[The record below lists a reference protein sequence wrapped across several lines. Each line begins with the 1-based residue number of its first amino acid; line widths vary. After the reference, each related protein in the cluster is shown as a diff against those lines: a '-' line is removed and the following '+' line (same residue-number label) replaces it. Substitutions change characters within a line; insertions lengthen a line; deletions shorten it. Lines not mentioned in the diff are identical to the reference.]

1 MVQAHKGK
9 VLPVV
14 LPVILDLPGFCC
26 TLLRYPLWR
35 LISYAFLLP
44 RAGLYS
50 LCPRMAVFACIVR
63 KLKSEYKKTLPEER
77 LRDWLWLHLDLG
89 LRAAFE
95 FRCKVVMLDCYL
107 LDFLYIESAFNVQPV

>member
-1 MVQAHKGK
+1 MVQAHKAK

-14 LPVILDLPGFCC
+14 LPVILGLPDSCC

-50 LCPRMAVFACIVR
+50 LCTRLAVFACIVR
-63 KLKSEYKKTLPEER
+63 KLKMIFAFGLP
-77 LRDWLWLHLDLG
+77 
-89 LRAAFE
+89 
-95 FRCKVVMLDCYL
+95 
-107 LDFLYIESAFNVQPV
+107 